1 MGLDIVWHLAS
12 SHFILVVLVVF
23 FSAHVTH
30 NIYGLVLVT
39 DLQNDYVNSH
49 DFVARLNTKLQIEMY
64 GHFCLLYTSPSP
76 RDRQKSRM
84 PSSA

>member
-30 NIYGLVLVT
+30 NIYGLVLV
-39 DLQNDYVNSH
+39 LSLIH
-49 DFVARLNTKLQIEMY
+49 I
-64 GHFCLLYTSPSP
+64 
-76 RDRQKSRM
+76 
-84 PSSA
+84 